1 MGDVMDLNQTTRILN
16 IQRKRRNEEA
26 KGQTLCRSYQVSCV
40 SEGRGHV
47 FSAVRPCG
55 DEFHDEQQIGGNF
68 LGREG
73 GSGGEESVRM
83 GEDEMVEEFGD
94 WRAQRSC

>member
-1 MGDVMDLNQTTRILN
+1 MGDVMD
-16 IQRKRRNEEA
+16 
-26 KGQTLCRSYQVSCV
+26 QVSCV
-40 SEGRGHV
+40 SEGSGHV
-47 FSAVRPCG
+47 FNAVRPCG

-94 WRAQRSC
+94 WGAQRSC